1 MKYLILTL
9 AYLSVL
15 YPLWVWY
22 QGASLVPD
30 RTIIFEIF
38 PALGL
43 LAFVI
48 MWLHIVGGALR
59 GWLGQYIDF
68 DKFVASSS
76 ALVLVLLILHPALL
90 LLGIGKPSQ
99 WGLVFRFNDARLIWI
114 AIVAWLI
121 FIAYDLAKRH
131 KAREFF
137 IKHWG
142 IIKLVSTLGFFL
154 ILAHSLGLGR
164 DLQEGPL
171 RVIWM
176 IYGITAALA
185 AIYTYGVKRILRKE

>member
-22 QGASLVPD
+22 QGARLVPD

-99 WGLVFRFNDARLIWI
+99 WGLAFR
-114 AIVAWLI
+114 
-121 FIAYDLAKRH
+121 
-131 KAREFF
+131 
-137 IKHWG
+137 
-142 IIKLVSTLGFFL
+142 
-154 ILAHSLGLGR
+154 
-164 DLQEGPL
+164 
-171 RVIWM
+171 
-176 IYGITAALA
+176 
-185 AIYTYGVKRILRKE
+185 